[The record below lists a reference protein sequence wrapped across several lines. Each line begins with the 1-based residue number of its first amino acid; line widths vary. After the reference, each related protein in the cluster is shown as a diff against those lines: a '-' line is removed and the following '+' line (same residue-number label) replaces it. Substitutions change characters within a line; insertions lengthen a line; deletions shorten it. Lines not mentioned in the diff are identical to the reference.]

1 MATWLQENAV
11 LTDVGL
17 SMLSKAQVG
26 LGKLSITKV
35 VTRDVWDTIAN
46 NRKLTGNSS
55 TVTNIKQ
62 EAVLLT
68 PPGEGDAETT
78 DGQNVGVSKIVA
90 RFSNEKTTEKY
101 YIKQVVVFMKLIDID
116 PNAPEGTDMGEVP
129 YMVAQTENTDDSD
142 IMPTFSDNPTAINYD
157 LYILHAG
164 VAQIDIAVKT
174 AGYVDEST
182 FNDFKKY
189 VISTLNER
197 VGQNT
202 KDLKFKVWTPAYTE
216 DTDPSGG
223 RLWSKKVDD
232 TGEVVTV
239 DKSGQVSAE
248 RFNMYAEN
256 NNIAVGSN
264 SHVEGSSNVGL
275 VADGHIEGTENH
287 SGFENNWGIHME
299 GRRNYATL
307 GWFQHVEGEN
317 NQSAGYVTH
326 IEGNQN
332 KAVNSETENVGNL
345 HIEGS
350 WNTVNNGRQHH
361 VEGSN
366 NTVKQGY
373 AHHIQG
379 TYNTIEKGNCHS
391 ISGSHNT
398 ISGDNDCN
406 DVSGQQNTVTN
417 CGEATVSGRGNKVV
431 NSNQSDVSG
440 LQNIVTDS
448 ERAIVSGV
456 NNTITNSRGTNVSGD
471 SNKALEN
478 CFETSISGYSNIVT
492 RSKHA
497 SISGTNN
504 NVTDSDNSLICGDG
518 NAVSNA
524 VSNCV
529 ITGANN
535 TLKNNAQSYTWG
547 LIAGGCNN
555 AITDVSNSVVT
566 GYKNAVT
573 RSGESI
579 ISGSYNTVSL
589 DTNYP
594 EQYVNTCIIS
604 GANNSVQKTER
615 TLITGHS
622 NTVTNYQPASSDQRI
637 LSAHNVISGESN
649 DIKGLFSSVATGFK
663 NSITNIHDSFIGGR
677 ENTVSSEV
685 AESGWNAV
693 VCVGYKCEV
702 INSQAPQFATGTSNV
717 IKGSNSAV
725 FGSNNLAT
733 GNDQVVMGHYNVED
747 TNNKFAFVIGG
758 GSKNGENVARKNIL
772 ELDWEGNLH
781 VSALYIKN
789 IYNQDGSSQLNAWN
803 IADGTK
809 QGSLVGNNVVGNRA
823 TGLYSSA
830 FGSGTEATNEG
841 AFATGTS
848 THALGKT
855 SVAMGTDCLSMAD
868 CSFSIGATCNAKGSC
883 SQSMGYLNNIDEH
896 SSYACATGY
905 KNEVENAISSFTS
918 GSDNY
923 NKSRASI
930 VSGSSNNVEGSCN
943 LVSGTGNAVVS
954 ESNNVIVSG
963 YHNTI
968 HDTTNSIISGH
979 ETQAVESNSVF
990 SIGVNNIYKA
1000 RNSIISGTSN
1010 NLYGGSNTD
1019 GIANILVV
1027 GEGNKAYCSNT
1038 IIAGENNNV
1047 AGTRSL
1053 VAGYLNVLGMAGETG
1068 AVQETYGISC
1078 IVSGNDN
1085 HSIGKFNLIQGEGL
1099 SDFSAKSSE
1108 NKAGA
1113 YPSLQNLPSSIA
1125 SSATFVGSYNND
1137 SKTVIDRNVFTVGIG
1152 SSPTTREN
1160 GFSVAK
1166 DGNIYAKGTLQT
1178 GNADIAEWFEWE
1190 DKNLSNEDRRGL
1202 FVTLKGDKIVLADAD
1217 TKYLFGIVSACPAF
1231 AGNSYEDSWNEKY
1244 LKDVFGE
1251 IIYEDYVIPAETATI
1266 TNKEGKEEKIIVR
1279 PERVAKRPV
1288 LNPDYDATQEYIPR
1302 SERPEWSYVSSKGRL
1317 VMVDDGTCVVDS
1329 YCKPM
1334 SGGIAT
1340 ASNTVTAFRVLKRI
1354 DKTHILVWA
1363 DGVTVLD

>member
-26 LGKLSITKV
+26 LGKLCITKV
-35 VTRDVWDTIAN
+35 VTRDVWDTVAN

-90 RFSNEKTTEKY
+90 RFSNERITEKY

-129 YMVAQTENTDDSD
+129 YMVAQTENSDDSD

-189 VISTLNER
+189 VISTLNDR

-216 DTDPSGG
+216 DTAPSGG
-223 RLWSKKVDD
+223 RMWSKKVDD

-239 DKSGQVSAE
+239 EKSGQVSAE

-275 VADGHIEGTENH
+275 VADCHIEGTENH

-332 KAVNSETENVGNL
+332 KAVNSETENAGNL

-350 WNTVNNGRQHH
+350 WNTVNNGSQHH

-417 CGEATVSGRGNKVV
+417 CGEATVSGKGNKVV

-478 CFETSISGYSNIVT
+478 CFETSISGYGNIVT

-497 SISGTNN
+497 NISGTNN

-529 ITGANN
+529 VTGANN

-555 AITDVSNSVVT
+555 AITNASNSIVT
-566 GYKNAVT
+566 GYKNTVT
-573 RSGESI
+573 RVGESI
-579 ISGSYNTVSL
+579 ISGNYNTVSL

-594 EQYVNTCIIS
+594 EQYVSTCIIS

-637 LSAHNVISGESN
+637 MSAHNVISGESN

-677 ENTVSSEV
+677 ENRVSSEV
-685 AESGWNAV
+685 AENGLNAV

-781 VSALYIKN
+781 ISALYTSD
-789 IYNQDGSSQLNAWN
+789 IYNKDGESQLNAWN
-803 IADGTK
+803 ISDGTG
-809 QGSLVGNNVVGNRA
+809 QGSLVGNNTASNHA
-823 TGLYSSA
+823 TDLYSSA
-830 FGSGTEATNEG
+830 FGNSTEATNKY
-841 AFATGTS
+841 AFATGS
-848 THALGKT
+848 TTKAKGMS
-855 SVAMGTDCLSMAD
+855 SVSMGDTCESIAD
-868 CSFSIGATCNAKGSC
+868 YSFSMGIGCKAKSGA
-883 SQSMGYLNNIDEH
+883 SQSMGYLNNIDTNSH
-896 SSYACATGY
+896 SACATGY
-905 KNEVENAISSFTS
+905 QNTVETAFASFTS
-918 GSDNY
+918 GSNNT
-923 NKSRASI
+923 NKSKCSNVSGESNTVSGEDNI
-930 VSGSSNNVEGSCN
+930 VSGKNNTVSTSNNLV
-943 LVSGTGNAVVS
+943 VSG
-954 ESNNVIVSG
+954 
-963 YHNTI
+963 NTNKV
-968 HDTTNSIISGH
+968 TSTNNSIISGH
-979 ETQAVESNSVF
+979 SGEVTESDSLFSIGSNYANKTSNSVA
-990 SIGVNNIYKA
+990 IGTGNK
-1000 RNSIISGTSN
+1000 
-1010 NLYGGSNTD
+1010 LLGSKPTNGITNT
-1019 GIANILVV
+1019 LVV
-1027 GEGNKAYCSNT
+1027 GENNFAYCSDT
-1038 IIAGENNNV
+1038 IIAGESNYV

-1053 VAGYLNVLGMAGETG
+1053 VIGFQNDLGMRFDSG
-1068 AVQETYGISC
+1068 AIQEDYGVSC
-1078 IVSGNDN
+1078 IVSGNSN
-1085 HSIGKFNLIQGEGL
+1085 YSVGKFNLIQGDGL
-1099 SDFSAKSSE
+1099 KDYSMSSGNESDQPTLT
-1108 NKAGA
+1108 NPPNG
-1113 YPSLQNLPSSIA
+1113 IA
-1125 SSATFVGSYNND
+1125 NSATFVGSYNNT

-1152 SSPTTREN
+1152 DTPTSREN

-1166 DGNIYAKGTLQT
+1166 DGNVYAKGTLHT
-1178 GNADIAEWFEWE
+1178 GNTDIAEWFEWE

-1266 TNKEGKEEKIIVR
+1266 INKEGEEEEIIVR
-1279 PERVAKRPV
+1279 PERTAKRPV
-1288 LNPDYDATQEYIPR
+1288 LNPEYDATQEYIPR

>member
-26 LGKLSITKV
+26 LGKLCITKV
-35 VTRDVWDTIAN
+35 VTRDVWDTVAN
-46 NRKLTGNSS
+46 NRKLTGDSS

-129 YMVAQTENTDDSD
+129 YMVAQTESSDDSD

-174 AGYVDEST
+174 AGYVDEDT

-189 VISTLNER
+189 VISILNEG

-202 KDLKFKVWTPAYTE
+202 KDLKFDVWTPTYTE

-223 RLWSKKVDD
+223 RQWSKKVDD
-232 TGEVVTV
+232 TGEVVTTE
-239 DKSGQVSAE
+239 KSGQKSAE
-248 RFNMYAEN
+248 RFNMYTEN

-264 SHVEGSSNVGL
+264 SHVEGSSNVSL
-275 VADGHIEGTENH
+275 VADSHIEGTENH

-332 KAVNSETENVGNL
+332 KAVNSETESVGNL

-350 WNTVNNGRQHH
+350 WNTVSNGRLHH

-379 TYNTIEKGNCHS
+379 IYNTIEKGNCHS

-398 ISGDNDCN
+398 ISGNNDCN
-406 DVSGQQNTVTN
+406 DVSGYQNIVTD
-417 CGEATVSGRGNKVV
+417 CGEATVSGRENKVI
-431 NSNQSDVSG
+431 NSNQSNVSG
-440 LQNIVTDS
+440 YKNIVTDS

-456 NNTITNSRGTNVSGD
+456 NNTITNSRGTSVSGD
-471 SNKALEN
+471 SNKAVEN
-478 CFETSISGYSNIVT
+478 CFETSVSGYSNTVT
-492 RSKHA
+492 RSKH
-497 SISGTNN
+497 SNVSGTNN
-504 NVTDSDNSLICGDG
+504 NVTDSENSFICGSTNTISKD
-518 NAVSNA
+518 S
-524 VSNCV
+524 SNCV
-529 ITGANN
+529 VTGVGNTVTNN
-535 TLKNNAQSYTWG
+535 LSQYTWG
-547 LIAGGCNN
+547 LLVGGGSNKV
-555 AITDVSNSVVT
+555 TDANNSV
-566 GYKNAVT
+566 
-573 RSGESI
+573 
-579 ISGSYNTVSL
+579 ISGSGNTISRSSSNL
-589 DTNYP
+589 
-594 EQYVNTCIIS
+594 IS
-604 GANNSVQKTER
+604 GANNAILLDSSFPDQDVNTCVIGGADNSVQKTRR
-615 TLITGHS
+615 TIVTGHS
-622 NTVTNYQPASSDQRI
+622 NTVTNYQVNSSEQR
-637 LSAHNVISGESN
+637 LMSEHNVISGEGN
-649 DIKGLFSSVATGFK
+649 DIKGLFSSVTTGFK
-663 NSITNIHDSFIGGR
+663 NSVTNIHDSFIGGR
-677 ENTVSSEV
+677 ENKVSSEV

-693 VCVGYKCEV
+693 VCVGYKCEA
-702 INSQAPQFATGTSNV
+702 INPQAPQFVTGTSNV

-733 GNDQVVMGHYNVED
+733 GYDQVVMGHYNVED

-758 GSKNGENVARKNIL
+758 GSKNGDNVARKNIL

-781 VSALYIKN
+781 ISALYTSD
-789 IYNQDGSSQLNAWN
+789 IYNQDGDSQLNAWN
-803 IADGTK
+803 IADGTG
-809 QGSLVGNNVVGNRA
+809 QGSLVGNNTASNHA
-823 TGLYSSA
+823 TDLYSSA
-830 FGSGTEATNEG
+830 FGNSTEATNKY
-841 AFATGTS
+841 AFATGS
-848 THALGKT
+848 TTKAKGMS
-855 SVAMGTDCLSMAD
+855 SVSMGDTCESTAD
-868 CSFSIGATCNAKGSC
+868 YSFSMGISCKAKSGA
-883 SQSMGYLNNIDEH
+883 SQSMGYFNSIDTNSH
-896 SSYACATGY
+896 SACATGY
-905 KNEVENAISSFTS
+905 QNTVETAFASFTS
-918 GSDNY
+918 GSGNT
-923 NKSRASI
+923 NKSKCSNVSGESNTVSGEDNIVSGKNNTVSTSNNLI
-930 VSGSSNNVEGSCN
+930 VSGSTNEVTSTN
-943 LVSGTGNAVVS
+943 
-954 ESNNVIVSG
+954 
-963 YHNTI
+963 
-968 HDTTNSIISGH
+968 NSIISGQNG
-979 ETQAVESNSVF
+979 EVTESDSLF
-990 SIGVNNIYKA
+990 SIGSNTVNKTS
-1000 RNSIISGTSN
+1000 NSITVGTNNKLLGSKPTSGIT
-1010 NLYGGSNTD
+1010 NT
-1019 GIANILVV
+1019 LVV
-1027 GEGNKAYCSNT
+1027 GEDNTAYCSDS
-1038 IIAGENNNV
+1038 IIAGETNFV

-1053 VAGYLNVLGMAGETG
+1053 VVGFQNDLGMRFDSG
-1068 AVQETYGISC
+1068 AIQENYGVSC
-1078 IVSGNDN
+1078 IVSGNSN
-1085 HSIGKFNLIQGEGL
+1085 YSVGKFNFIHGDGL
-1099 SDFSAKSSE
+1099 RDYSMSSGDESDF
-1108 NKAGA
+1108 
-1113 YPSLQNLPSSIA
+1113 PTLTNLPSGVA
-1125 SSATFVGSYNND
+1125 DSATFVGSYNNT
-1137 SKTVIDRNVFTVGIG
+1137 SKTIIDRNVFTVGIG
-1152 SSPTTREN
+1152 GTPTTREN

-1166 DGNIYAKGTLQT
+1166 DGNVYAKGTLHT

-1190 DKNLSNEDRRGL
+1190 DKNLSNEDRRGR
-1202 FVTLKGDKIVLADAD
+1202 FVTLKGDKIVLADSD
-1217 TKYLFGIVSACPAF
+1217 TKYLFGIVSACPAI

-1266 TNKEGKEEKIIVR
+1266 INKRGEEEEIVVR
-1279 PERVAKRPV
+1279 PERTAKRPV

>member
-26 LGKLSITKV
+26 LGKLCITKV
-35 VTRDVWDTIAN
+35 VTRDVWDTVAN
-46 NRKLTGNSS
+46 NRKLTGDSS

-129 YMVAQTENTDDSD
+129 YMVAQTESSDDSD

-174 AGYVDEST
+174 AGYVDEDT

-189 VISTLNER
+189 VISILDEG

-202 KDLKFKVWTPAYTE
+202 KDLKFDVWTPTYTE
-216 DTDPSGG
+216 DIDPSGG
-223 RLWSKKVDD
+223 RQWSKKVDD
-232 TGEVVTV
+232 AGEIVTTE
-239 DKSGQVSAE
+239 KSGQKSAE
-248 RFNMYAEN
+248 RFNMYTEN

-264 SHVEGSSNVGL
+264 SHVEGSGNVSL
-275 VADGHIEGTENH
+275 VADSHIEGTENH
-287 SGFENNWGIHME
+287 SGFENNWGIHIE

-307 GWFQHVEGEN
+307 GWFQHIEGEN

-350 WNTVNNGRQHH
+350 WNTVNNGRLHH
-361 VEGSN
+361 VEGNN

-379 TYNTIEKGNCHS
+379 IYNTIEKGNCHS

-398 ISGDNDCN
+398 ISGNNDCN
-406 DVSGQQNTVTN
+406 DVSGYQNIVTD
-417 CGEATVSGRGNKVV
+417 CGEATVSGRENKVI
-431 NSNQSDVSG
+431 NSNQSNVSG
-440 LQNIVTDS
+440 YQNIVTDS

-456 NNTITNSRGTNVSGD
+456 KNTITNSRGTSVSGD
-471 SNKALEN
+471 SNKAIEN
-478 CFETSISGYSNIVT
+478 CFETSVSGYSNTVT

-504 NVTDSDNSLICGDG
+504 NVTDSDNSLISGSS
-518 NAVSNA
+518 NTVSKNS
-524 VSNCV
+524 SNCV
-529 ITGANN
+529 VTG
-535 TLKNNAQSYTWG
+535 
-547 LIAGGCNN
+547 
-555 AITDVSNSVVT
+555 VSNTVTNNLSTYTKGLLVGGDSNKVTDANDSV
-566 GYKNAVT
+566 
-573 RSGESI
+573 
-579 ISGSYNTVSL
+579 ISGIGNTVSRSSSNLISGTNNTILL
-589 DTNYP
+589 DSSFP
-594 EQYVNTCIIS
+594 DQDVNTCVIS
-604 GANNSVQKTER
+604 GAENSVQKTRR
-615 TLITGHS
+615 TVVTGHS
-622 NTVTNYQPASSDQRI
+622 NTITNYRVNPSEQGRRSE
-637 LSAHNVISGESN
+637 HNVISGEGN
-649 DIKGLFSSVATGFK
+649 DIKGLFSSVTTGFK
-663 NSITNIHDSFIGGR
+663 NSVTNIHDSFIGGR
-677 ENTVSSEV
+677 ENRVSSEV
-685 AESGWNAV
+685 SESGWNAV
-693 VCVGYKCEV
+693 TCVGYKCEV
-702 INSQAPQFATGTSNV
+702 VNYQAPQFVTGTSNV

-733 GNDQVVMGHYNVED
+733 SYDQVVMGHYNVED
-747 TNNKFAFVIGG
+747 TDNKFAFIIGG
-758 GSKNGENVARKNIL
+758 GSKNGENIARKNIL

-781 VSALYIKN
+781 ISALYTSD
-789 IYNQDGSSQLNAWN
+789 IYNKDGDSQLNAWN
-803 IADGTK
+803 IADGTG
-809 QGSLVGNNVVGNRA
+809 QGSLVGNNTASNHA
-823 TGLYSSA
+823 TDLYSTA
-830 FGSGTEATNEG
+830 FGNSTEATNKY
-841 AFATGTS
+841 AFATGNT
-848 THALGKT
+848 TK
-855 SVAMGTDCLSMAD
+855 
-868 CSFSIGATCNAKGSC
+868 AKGLSSVSMGDTCESIADYTFSTGFSC
-883 SQSMGYLNNIDEH
+883 KAKSGASQSMGYFNSIDTN
-896 SSYACATGY
+896 SYSACVTGY
-905 KNEVENAISSFTS
+905 QNTIETAFASFTS
-918 GSDNY
+918 GSNNT
-923 NKSRASI
+923 NKSKCSNVSGESNTVSGEDNI
-930 VSGSSNNVEGSCN
+930 VSGKNNTVSTSNNLV
-943 LVSGTGNAVVS
+943 VSGSTNVVT
-954 ESNNVIVSG
+954 
-963 YHNTI
+963 NTN
-968 HDTTNSIISGH
+968 NSIISGQNG
-979 ETQAVESNSVF
+979 EVTESDSLF
-990 SIGVNNIYKA
+990 SIGSNHANKT
-1000 RNSIISGTSN
+1000 RNSIAVGSN
-1010 NLYGGSNTD
+1010 NKLLGSKPTS
-1019 GIANILVV
+1019 GITNILVV
-1027 GEGNKAYCSNT
+1027 GEDNNAYCSDT
-1038 IIAGENNNV
+1038 IIAGESNFV

-1053 VAGYLNVLGMAGETG
+1053 VVGFQNDLGMRFDSG
-1068 AVQETYGISC
+1068 AIQENYGISC
-1078 IVSGNDN
+1078 IVSGNSN
-1085 HSIGKFNLIQGEGL
+1085 RSVGKFNFIQGDGL
-1099 SDFSAKSSE
+1099 RDYSMPSGDESDHPTFT
-1108 NKAGA
+1108 
-1113 YPSLQNLPSSIA
+1113 NLPSGIA
-1125 SSATFVGSYNND
+1125 ESATFVGSYNNT
-1137 SKTVIDRNVFTVGIG
+1137 SKTIIDRNVFTVGIG
-1152 SSPTTREN
+1152 GTPTTREN

-1166 DGNIYAKGTLQT
+1166 DGNVYAKGTLHT

-1217 TKYLFGIVSACPAF
+1217 TKYLFGIVSACPAI

-1251 IIYEDYVIPAETATI
+1251 IIYEDYVIPAETAI
-1266 TNKEGKEEKIIVR
+1266 IINKDGEEEEIVVC
-1279 PERVAKRPV
+1279 PERTAKRPV

-1340 ASNTVTAFRVLKRI
+1340 ASITVTAFRVLKRI